1 MLNKLKIFLYYWLP
15 VFIYCLLIYSQS
27 SDSFPDAIP
36 DFFLMDKILH
46 FSAYAV
52 LAILVSRAFAILC
65 FKNRLNLQIILSI
78 AASTLYGVSDE
89 IHQHFNPF
97 RHADI
102 MDVLADMAGSI
113 FGVYIYNKFLVK
125 LPLLIKL
132 PGSKKVNIEDG
143 VPPGVLPE
151 KRENSV
157 PEK

>member
-1 MLNKLKIFLYYWLP
+1 
-15 VFIYCLLIYSQS
+15 
-27 SDSFPDAIP
+27 
-36 DFFLMDKILH
+36 MDKMLH

-65 FKNRLNLQIILSI
+65 FKNHLNLQIIFSI

-97 RHADI
+97 RNADI

-125 LPLLIKL
+125 LPFSIKFL
-132 PGSKKVNIEDG
+132 KSKNK
-143 VPPGVLPE
+143 
-151 KRENSV
+151 
-157 PEK
+157 